1 VECILYATDIL
12 ATQTQ
17 QYIDDPIR
25 ASDVL
30 FGLRDTIPK
39 DQSIW
44 LISIDNALANLFLRQ
59 GEWRLALGSLDRIL
73 EGIPA
78 AVEYELQQQF
88 PNASDRQRLA
98 SILQVA
104 YRCEIL
110 SRQGRALLQVGAL
123 PEVQQRFLKARTE
136 WENVL
141 ASNPLGEELGS
152 HGMVRTIPC
161 LLETN
166 EGLYYFSKS
175 NYEMASDSFTRA
187 TEQFRANGSLVP
199 KYRTED
205 WMGPTVAGSETHH
218 VLYSECIN
226 NIALCALYTC
236 RMGDAIRYLEDLVR
250 EDPTAFLTERVAFN
264 LATLY
269 ELGSDS
275 AASARKKRVLQ
286 LIAKRFFLHD
296 VGPEN
301 FRVI

>member
-1 VECILYATDIL
+1 MEWLLYATDIL

-17 QYIDDPIR
+17 QYIDDPVR

-30 FGLRDTIPK
+30 FGLREKIPK

-78 AVEYELQQQF
+78 AVECELQQQF
-88 PNASDRQRLA
+88 PNASDRH
-98 SILQVA
+98 ILQVA

-123 PEVQQRFLKARTE
+123 PEVQQRFVKARTE
-136 WENVL
+136 WESVI
-141 ASNPLGEELGS
+141 ASNHLSDELGS
-152 HGMVRTIPC
+152 HVMVRTIPC

-166 EGLYYFSKS
+166 DGLYYFSKS
-175 NYEMASDSFTRA
+175 KFEMASDSFTRA
-187 TEQFRANGSLVP
+187 TEQFRANGTLVP
-199 KYRTED
+199 KYRAED

-236 RMGDAIRYLEDLVR
+236 RMGDAIQYLEDLVR

-269 ELGSDS
+269 ELGCDS

-286 LIAKRFFLHD
+286 LVAKRFFLHD
-296 VGPEN
+296 IGPES
-301 FRVI
+301 FRVT

>member
-1 VECILYATDIL
+1 L

-17 QYIDDPIR
+17 QYIDDPVR

-30 FGLRDTIPK
+30 FGLRDKIPK
-39 DQSIW
+39 DQAIW
-44 LISIDNALANLFLRQ
+44 LISVDNASANLFLSQ

-88 PNASDRQRLA
+88 PNASDQQRL
-98 SILQVA
+98 ILQVA

-123 PEVQQRFLKARTE
+123 PEVEQRFVKARTE
-136 WENVL
+136 WENVIASNSLVGDEL
-141 ASNPLGEELGS
+141 AS
-152 HGMVRTIPC
+152 HVMVLTIPC
-161 LLETN
+161 LLDTN
-166 EGLYYFSKS
+166 DGLYYFSKS
-175 NYEMASDSFTRA
+175 KFEMASDSFTRA

-199 KYRTED
+199 KYRSGD
-205 WMGPTVAGSETHH
+205 WMGPTVAGSESHH

-236 RMGDAIRYLEDLVR
+236 RMGDAIEYLEDLVR

-269 ELGSDS
+269 ELGSD
-275 AASARKKRVLQ
+275 AATSARKKRVLQ
-286 LIAKRFFLHD
+286 LVAKRFFLHD
-296 VGPEN
+296 IGPEN
-301 FRVI
+301 FRVT

>member
-1 VECILYATDIL
+1 MLIVYVTDIL

-17 QYIDDPIR
+17 QYIDEPVR

-30 FGLRDTIPK
+30 FGLRDKIPK

-44 LISIDNALANLFLRQ
+44 WISIDNALANLFLSQ

-78 AVEYELQQQF
+78 AVEYELQHQF
-88 PNASDRQRLA
+88 PNASDPQRA
-98 SILQVA
+98 ILQVA
-104 YRCEIL
+104 YRCEIF

-136 WENVL
+136 WETVI
-141 ASNPLGEELGS
+141 ASNHMGEELES
-152 HGMVRTIPC
+152 HVMVRTIPC

-166 EGLYYFSKS
+166 DGLYYFSKS
-175 NYEMASDSFTRA
+175 KFEMASDCFTRA
-187 TEQFRANGSLVP
+187 TEKFRANGSLVP
-199 KYRTED
+199 KYRSED
-205 WMGPTVAGSETHH
+205 WMGPTVVGSETHH
-218 VLYSECIN
+218 VLFSECIN

-236 RMGDAIRYLEDLVR
+236 RMGNAIQYLEDLVR

-275 AASARKKRVLQ
+275 AASSRKKRVLQ
-286 LIAKRFFLHD
+286 LVAKRFFLHD
-296 VGPEN
+296 IGPEN
-301 FRVI
+301 FRVT